1 MGQSVA
7 NLTSLIVVSNALAPI
22 VTTDVRYLPSG
33 IFGRPPIYDV
43 CCEAPSL
50 SCDPQSF
57 SGPGLS
63 IIHCRGGKST
73 WSDLPNIKP
82 THGFNAKAH
91 KSKPPPVEP
100 TGASNKVYDERRAP
114 KPGGPSRTLQ
124 YHESRSRAALQS
136 CCRIGRFSNRKP
148 RPRRKRLRLSG
159 QVRLWAIRQLGF
171 LNEIQRTFVFD
182 SVT

>member
-1 MGQSVA
+1 MRRQRFLRIWAFG
-7 NLTSLIVVSNALAPI
+7 AL
-22 VTTDVRYLPSG
+22 DVRYLPSG

-57 SGPGLS
+57 FGPGLS

-73 WSDLPNIKP
+73 WSHLQSSNQR
-82 THGFNAKAH
+82 GFQCRDP
-91 KSKPPPVEP
+91 KSKTPPPKGV
-100 TGASNKVYDERRAP
+100 SNKVDDERRAP
-114 KPGGPSRTLQ
+114 EPGGPSRTLQ

-171 LNEIQRTFVFD
+171 LNEIQRTFVLNC
-182 SVT
+182 VT